1 MEKNEVESIKLL
13 PSFPNPFSTQTT
25 ISFEL
30 KNSDA
35 AVLTIY
41 DAVGRSVE
49 TVDLSSYGI
58 GTHQYVWNVKGNLK
72 SGLYIAE
79 IRNGKERVTQTMV
92 YSK

>member
-1 MEKNEVESIKLL
+1 M
-13 PSFPNPFSTQTT
+13 QTT

-30 KNSDA
+30 KNSTP

-41 DAVGRSVE
+41 DAVGRVVE

-58 GTHQYVWNVKGNLK
+58 GTHQYVWNVNQNRVKN
-72 SGLYIAE
+72 GLYIAE
-79 IRNGKERVTQTMV
+79 IRNGNERVTQTMV